1 MAVELD
7 HTILVVNDRSQSI
20 DFYTR
25 ILGFTYEGA
34 REPFAVVRVNPHL
47 TLQLAA
53 WGTAGG
59 THLAF
64 AMTRAAFDVVF
75 DRVRAAGVP
84 YGDVVRRGGQHAWTR
99 RRGRGPRRR
108 EGRLLLRSQQA
119 SDRGT
124 ALRAVSAEPIRLGVV
139 IRGSRR

>member
-84 YGDVVRRGGQHAWTR
+84 YGDTFDAVGNM
-99 RRGRGPRRR
+99 RGPGD
-108 EGRLLLRSQQA
+108 EDGA
-119 SDRGT
+119 RG
-124 ALRAVSAEPIRLGVV
+124 AGKAVYFFDPSKHLIEVRHYEP
-139 IRGSRR
+139 